1 MPSFLSL
8 PSRSRTLLILVMIQ
22 NHELN
27 VYMNWPGLELFPLFL
42 AKCSNNTKNSV
53 VADNTYLCYWRRLIW
68 TTTIPFASN
77 LLSDINIRFHVI
89 VAASCPNLPVC
100 VCECFLLFEIGIEAT
115 GHNHS
120 IVGFGLVWSLIS
132 VRTVFFMWFTDC
144 IRSTLFWEWCALIN

>member
-1 MPSFLSL
+1 MSSFSFL

-22 NHELN
+22 NHTLN

-100 VCECFLLFEIGIEAT
+100 VWVFFVVRNWNWGNRPQWIRLLVSVWFGLWFRFAPCFLCD
-115 GHNHS
+115 S
-120 IVGFGLVWSLIS
+120 
-132 VRTVFFMWFTDC
+132 RTVFGQL
-144 IRSTLFWEWCALIN
+144 SSENGVL

>member
-1 MPSFLSL
+1 MSSFSSL
-8 PSRSRTLLILVMIQ
+8 PSPSRTLLILVMIQ
-22 NHELN
+22 NHTLN

-100 VCECFLLFEIGIEAT
+100 VSVFCCSKLELRQPAT
-115 GHNHS
+115 MNS

>member
-1 MPSFLSL
+1 MSSFLSL

-22 NHELN
+22 NHALAWAR
-27 VYMNWPGLELFPLFL
+27 VISSFL
-42 AKCSNNTKNSV
+42 VKCSNNTKNSV

>member
-1 MPSFLSL
+1 MSSFSFL

-22 NHELN
+22 NHTLN

-115 GHNHS
+115 GHNEFDCWFR
-120 IVGFGLVWSLIS
+120 FGLVFDFGSHRVFYVIHGLYSVNSLLRM
-132 VRTVFFMWFTDC
+132 VCF
-144 IRSTLFWEWCALIN
+144 N